1 MAWTIKF
8 SRKALKDAKK
18 LRSANLADNVN
29 RLIEVLKQDPYRPL
43 KKLSGNLQG
52 YYSRR
57 INIQH
62 RLVYSID
69 EENKIVKVFLFG
81 RIMGNKK
88 RCITM
93 KKHIQVL

>member
-1 MAWTIKF
+1 MVWTIKF

-18 LRSANLADNVN
+18 LRSANLASNVN
-29 RLIEVLKQDPYRPL
+29 RLIEILKQNPYRPPV

-69 EENKIVKVFLFG
+69 EDNKIVKVVSVWTHYG
-81 RIMGNKK
+81 E
-88 RCITM
+88 
-93 KKHIQVL
+93 

>member
-8 SRKALKDAKK
+8 SRQALKDAKK
-18 LRSANLADNVN
+18 LRSANLADNIN
-29 RLIEVLKQDPYRPL
+29 RSIEVLKQDPYRPPL

-69 EENKIVKVFLFG
+69 EENKIVKVISVWSHYG
-81 RIMGNKK
+81 E
-88 RCITM
+88 
-93 KKHIQVL
+93 

>member
-8 SRKALKDAKK
+8 SRNALKDAKK

-29 RLIEVLKQDPYRPL
+29 QLVEVLKQNPYRPPF

-69 EENKIVKVFLFG
+69 EENKTVKVVSVWSHYG
-81 RIMGNKK
+81 E
-88 RCITM
+88 
-93 KKHIQVL
+93 